1 MRLKELAEILGGT
14 VIGNP
19 EIEITGA
26 AAIREAQPGQITF
39 ISSPRYLKYLS
50 QTKAS
55 CIIVKDVAE
64 SASAS
69 LLKVENPQYAFA
81 RVLELLYPR
90 SAPPA
95 GISDKAVVSS
105 TATIGDGVTVMP
117 FAYIGDDA
125 VIGEGA
131 VIAPFVFIGERSRI
145 GCRCV
150 LHPQVT
156 VREDVNIGDRVV
168 IHAGTVIGADGFGYV
183 LEKGEHCKVPQVGG
197 VVIGNDVEIGAN
209 SSIDRATVG
218 NTIIGR
224 GTKIDNLVQI
234 AHNVKIGEKSL
245 IVAQVGVSGSSE
257 LGSFVVLAGQ
267 VGIADHAT
275 IESGTIITAQSGV
288 SGQVSKGVYSGSPI
302 IPHRDWLRASVLFGK
317 LPEMSRKLRELEDR
331 LHTIE
336 KGKVQ

>member
-1 MRLKELAEILGGT
+1 MKLKELAEILGGS

-19 EIEITGA
+19 EVEITGA
-26 AAIREAQPGQITF
+26 AGIREAQPGQITF
-39 ISSPRYLKYLS
+39 VSSPRYLKHLF

-55 CIIVKDVAE
+55 CVIVKDNVE
-64 SASAS
+64 SAPAP

-81 RVLELLYPR
+81 RALELFYPR
-90 SAPPA
+90 QAAPA
-95 GISDKAVVSS
+95 GISDKAVVSPKAS
-105 TATIGDGVTVMP
+105 LGPGVTVMP

-125 VIGEGA
+125 VIGEGT
-131 VIAPFVFIGERSRI
+131 VIAPFVFIGERTRI

-156 VREDVNIGDRVV
+156 VREEVIIGDRVI

-183 LEKGEHCKVPQVGG
+183 FEKGEHYKIPQVGG
-197 VVIGNDVEIGAN
+197 VIIEDDVEIGAN
-209 SSIDRATVG
+209 SSVDRATIG
-218 NTIIGR
+218 NTVVGR

-234 AHNVKIGEKSL
+234 GHNVKIGAKSIL
-245 IVAQVGVSGSSE
+245 VAQVAIGGSAE
-257 LGSFVVLAGQ
+257 IGSYVTLAGQ
-267 VGIADHAT
+267 VGIADHAL
-275 IESGTIITAQSGV
+275 IESETIIAARSGA
-288 SGQVSKGVYSGSPI
+288 SGAVRKGVYAGAPI
-302 IPHRDWLRASVLFGK
+302 IPHKDWLRASVLFGK